1 MQDRPS
7 APELVAAVRG
17 FLEHEIAPNQR
28 DQRLR
33 FRTLVAINALTILHR
48 ELEQEE
54 ELVREEVQHL
64 ARLLGKYVSPPERT
78 EALRTLALEW
88 NTELAIRIRR
98 GDAPDG
104 TLEHV
109 RRVGAAKLRIASPRY
124 LQRYSE

>member
-1 MQDRPS
+1 MQDRPT

-33 FRTLVAINALTILHR
+33 FRTLVAINALTILQR

-54 ELVREEVQHL
+54 GLVRDEVRHL
-64 ARLLGKYVSPPERT
+64 ARLLGKDMPLPERP
-78 EALRTLALEW
+78 EALRALALEL
-88 NTELAIRIRR
+88 NTGLAIRIRR
-98 GDAPDG
+98 GEAPDG
-104 TLEHV
+104 TLEHI

-124 LQRYSE
+124 LRRCNG

>member
-7 APELVAAVRG
+7 APELVAAVRD

-54 ELVREEVQHL
+54 ELIREEVQDL
-64 ARLLGKYVSPPERT
+64 VQLLRKDVSPPERPET
-78 EALRTLALEW
+78 LRALALEL
-88 NTELAIRIRR
+88 NTELAIRIRH

-124 LQRYSE
+124 LQRYSG

>member
-33 FRTLVAINALTILHR
+33 FRTLVAINALSILQR

-54 ELVREEVQHL
+54 EIVREEVQHL
-64 ARLLGKYVSPPERT
+64 ARLLSEDVSLPEHP
-78 EALRTLALEW
+78 EALRAIALEL

-104 TLEHV
+104 ALEHV

-124 LQRYSE
+124 LQRYSG

>member
-1 MQDRPS
+1 MQDRPT

-33 FRTLVAINALTILHR
+33 FRTLVAINALTILQR
-48 ELEQEE
+48 ELEKEE
-54 ELVREEVQHL
+54 GLVRDEVRHL
-64 ARLLGKYVSPPERT
+64 ARLLGKDVSLPERP
-78 EALRTLALEW
+78 EALRALALEL
-88 NTELAIRIRR
+88 NTGLAIRIRR

-124 LQRYSE
+124 LQRCSG